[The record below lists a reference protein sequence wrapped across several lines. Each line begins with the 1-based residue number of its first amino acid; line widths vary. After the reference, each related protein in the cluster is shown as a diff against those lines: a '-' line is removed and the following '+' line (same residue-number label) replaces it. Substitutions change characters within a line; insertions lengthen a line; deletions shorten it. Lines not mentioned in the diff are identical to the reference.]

1 MLKAARG
8 FVSAAGRFVTWPG
21 RATTFSA
28 VADTI
33 GEESP
38 YNCRVTDQTAA
49 LPVDIVA
56 RLRAGDERAL
66 EIVFRAYYSALA
78 SFAFRYLR
86 DAAASEDVVQDT
98 FAALWTSRDRITVST
113 SLRAYLYGA
122 VRNRAL
128 NIRKHEAVVEEWER
142 DESSDDV
149 RTLHAPPAQPDELL
163 ERRLRSQEL
172 AEAFESLPERQAQV
186 MLLRWRDGLSYA
198 EIAAALDI
206 SVKGVEKHLSRGLEA
221 FRRLMR

>member
-1 MLKAARG
+1 M
-8 FVSAAGRFVTWPG
+8 
-21 RATTFSA
+21 
-28 VADTI
+28 
-33 GEESP
+33 
-38 YNCRVTDQTAA
+38 TDQPTA
-49 LPVDIVA
+49 LPADIVA

-86 DAAASEDVVQDT
+86 DAAAAEDVVQDT

-113 SLRAYLYGA
+113 SVRAYLYGA
-122 VRNRAL
+122 VRNRSL
-128 NIRKHEAVVEEWER
+128 NVRKHDAVVEEWER

-149 RTLHAPPAQPDELL
+149 RTLHAPPEQPDEHLA
-163 ERRLRSQEL
+163 RRLRSQEL
-172 AEAFESLPERQAQV
+172 SDAFETLPERQAQV

-206 SVKGVEKHLSRGLEA
+206 SVKGVEKHLARGLEA
-221 FRRLMR
+221 LRQRLR